1 MSSGNCF
8 VQRFAG
14 PAPRGEGH
22 RMPSCLQVEIMYA
35 NLMLPLYSRTGQGRR
50 AARPVLTTG
59 GPARAEILTAAA
71 ARALQNGRRLAL
83 ALGHAL

>member
-35 NLMLPLYSRTGQGRR
+35 TLMLPLYSRAG
-50 AARPVLTTG
+50 PTG
-59 GPARAEILTAAA
+59 GPARTEILTATA
-71 ARALQNGRRLAL
+71 ARALQNGRRQAL